1 MRCHKG
7 FTLIEVLI
15 AMVVLS
21 VGLLGVAGLT
31 LSIRAGNSYSRNV
44 TTATIIAQ
52 QRLEQAQRVGYVNT
66 NTTTFPA
73 TVESVLMG
81 GVTYSRLTTIS
92 DDMPVAK
99 TKTVAVQ
106 VSWDSGV
113 RSVTLSTILAE
124 S

>member
-92 DDMPVAK
+92 DNMPVAK

>member
-1 MRCHKG
+1 
-7 FTLIEVLI
+7 
-15 AMVVLS
+15 MVVLS

-92 DDMPVAK
+92 DNMPVAK